1 MAPRDRTSLNRL
13 REFASQLR
21 DLLSQDDE
29 SQEISY
35 TTDWPSLIEDWPS
48 LQQLGDIFGLDDYS
62 KAVLACTAASAL
74 DPGIGT
80 LASIAHEDLS
90 KPFISIRLLDEFGVE
105 TAFELLNPD
114 HPLRKEGLILIG
126 DESAATEV
134 TAPITIES
142 RVLNFI
148 LGIQSTENR
157 LRSFCS
163 PIVPNGELPRELEE
177 LGFESRSI
185 GIVCDVSQIK
195 RSLARSLARN
205 EKLALEIDARNLP
218 RRVDELDL
226 LGVLLRREQKLADCC
241 FVVTHISDETFD
253 AIERLLTTSGCNFI
267 LLSADPRLLE
277 QQLGLSDVYQLD
289 GQNRSYQFGRLA
301 QSIDCIATWND
312 IVIPINTTEKMHSVC
327 NQIRYRDTVLNEWGF
342 GFKLNRGKGT
352 AVLFHGESGT
362 GKTMAAEVIANELG
376 RELYRVDLSTVVDKY
391 IGETEKNLSRIFAEA
406 EKGDCILLF
415 DEADALF
422 GKRSEVNDSRDRYA
436 NIEVNYLLQR
446 LEAFDGLTILA
457 TNLRRNLDQAFLR
470 RFKYIIEF
478 PFPDIEMRQ
487 EIWRR
492 SIPIATP
499 IDEVDFAGL
508 ARISATGGTIANA
521 VINGAFTCASR
532 DELLSTSALLSAMRS
547 ELEKLDQPINE
558 LDFQTA
564 RMEGVA

>member
-1 MAPRDRTSLNRL
+1 MAARERHALNRL
-13 REFASQLR
+13 REFTSRLR
-21 DLLSQDDE
+21 DLLSYEDE
-29 SQEISY
+29 SQEIAY
-35 TTDWPSLIEDWPS
+35 ATDWPSLIEDWPNLNS
-48 LQQLGDIFGLDDYS
+48 LGDIFGLDHHS

-80 LASIAHEDLS
+80 LASIAHEDLN
-90 KPFISIRLLDEFGVE
+90 KPFISVRLLDELGVE

-114 HPLRKEGLILIG
+114 HLLRKEGLILIG
-126 DESAATEV
+126 DESASEV

-226 LGVLLRREQKLADCC
+226 LGVLLRREQKLTDCR
-241 FVVTHISDETFD
+241 FVVTHISDEVTA
-253 AIERLLTTSGCNFI
+253 AIERLLTTSGCDFI
-267 LLSADPRLLE
+267 LLSADSRLLE
-277 QQLGLSDVYQLD
+277 QQLGLSHVYELD

-301 QSIDCIATWND
+301 QSIDCIATWSD
-312 IVIPINTTEKMHSVC
+312 IVIPTNTTEKMHSVC
-327 NQIRYRDTVLNEWGF
+327 NQIRYRDMVLNEWGF
-342 GFKLNRGKGT
+342 GSKLNRGKGT

-422 GKRSEVNDSRDRYA
+422 GKRSEVNDARDRYA

-492 SIPIATP
+492 SIPTATP
-499 IDEVDFAGL
+499 IDEVDFAYL

-532 DELLSTSALLSAMRS
+532 DELLSTRALLSAMRS

-558 LDFQTA
+558 LDFQPA
-564 RMEGVA
+564 RLEEVVV